1 MGKDFVEVIMK
12 HLLVVLTPVFQSVN
26 EFVQKIR
33 VMNRDQGVEQP
44 IQIILI
50 EIFVN
55 NSLKKIENKLLV

>member
-1 MGKDFVEVIMK
+1 MK

>member
-44 IQIILI
+44 IQITLI
-50 EIFVN
+50 EIFVK
-55 NSLKKIENKLLV
+55 NSLKKIENSLLV